1 MKKQRVSIK
10 RQKLQKMKPN
20 RIWEPKSMITET
32 KNSLEHFGSRSD
44 QAGKRTN
51 KHEDRPI
58 KVIQS
63 EEKRENRMMKNKQST
78 V

>member
-1 MKKQRVSIK
+1 M
-10 RQKLQKMKPN
+10 
-20 RIWEPKSMITET
+20 

-44 QAGKRTN
+44 QAGKRIN

-63 EEKRENRMMKNKQST
+63 EEKWENRMMEKREKRMMKNKKST
-78 V
+78 VWRFL